1 MKAKLWSARTCLFL
15 EDTQGTDM
23 QGEGQNHLDNMVT
36 IVHSAAD
43 NVRQYTTPS
52 IQQRPLPYAME
63 SIVQRVL
70 RLQILEE
77 IF

>member
-1 MKAKLWSARTCLFL
+1 
-15 EDTQGTDM
+15 M